1 MRKMRESLWNRARCL
16 LGLIAVCAMPFFIVG
31 LLFADELSFWRMA
44 LAYAIAVCSR
54 QGFKLAF
61 NGRRKVWPIV
71 AACLLLPIAIICA
84 AFVAWRPEHWA
95 VCGCGQPLDYIVP
108 AQFYPGPIVSAG
120 ILIIASL
127 WREHDAFRG
136 LGAKILFY
144 AACMV
149 MAWFALNFA
158 EQ

>member
-1 MRKMRESLWNRARCL
+1 MRKLCESLWNRAHYI
-16 LGLIAVCAMPFFIVG
+16 LGLIAVCAIPFFIVG
-31 LLFADELSFWRMA
+31 LLFADDLSFWRMA
-44 LAYAIAVCSR
+44 LAHAIAVCSR
-54 QGFKLAF
+54 QGFKLAL
-61 NGRRKVWPIV
+61 NGRRKVLPIV
-71 AACLLLPIAIICA
+71 AACLLLAVAIICA

-120 ILIIASL
+120 ILIVASL
-127 WREHDAFRG
+127 WCEHGAFRG

-144 AACMV
+144 AACVV